1 MAEAWSWIP
10 DPSTGIAVRMV
21 HANGLD
27 FELAEAG
34 DGDQLALCL
43 HGFPE
48 LNFSWRH
55 QIPLLRDLGYRVW
68 APNLRGYGRTSR
80 PDGVAAYH
88 IDLLLADIV
97 ALIDASGARGV
108 TLIAH
113 DWGAV
118 IAWLFAIRHLRPLD
132 RLVIMNVPHP
142 ACFARELR
150 TWRQLARSW
159 YVFFFQLPVI
169 PDWWLAANDGA
180 AVRRAI
186 HGMAVDKSRFPPH
199 DLDVYA
205 RAASRPGAAT
215 AMINYYRAAFRAD
228 PGVMNPRPGLVD
240 VSTLMIWGEAD
251 TALDIATTRGT
262 DAYVSD
268 LTLCTLPGVSHWVQ
282 QEAFESVNAILK
294 DWLPA
299 PRQGRC

>member
-1 MAEAWSWIP
+1 MANAWSWTP
-10 DPSTGIAVRMV
+10 DPSTGVAVHMV

-34 DGDQLALCL
+34 EGDRLALCL

-48 LNFSWRH
+48 LNFSWRY

-80 PDGVAAYH
+80 PEGVAAYH
-88 IDLLLADIV
+88 IDHLLADV
-97 ALIDASGARGV
+97 AALIDVSGARSI

-118 IAWLFAIRHLRPLD
+118 IAWLFAIRRVHPLD

-159 YVFFFQLPVI
+159 YVLFFQLPVI
-169 PDWWLAANDGA
+169 PDWWLAANHGA

-186 HGMAVDKSRFPPH
+186 YSMAVDKSRFPPQV
-199 DLDVYA
+199 LDVYA
-205 RAASRPGAAT
+205 CAASLPGAAT
-215 AMINYYRAAFRAD
+215 AMINYYRAAFREGSGA
-228 PGVMNPRPGLVD
+228 MNPRPGIVD
-240 VSTLMIWGEAD
+240 VPTLMIWGEAD
-251 TALDIATTRGT
+251 TALDIATTYGT
-262 DAYVSD
+262 DAFVPD
-268 LTLCTLPGVSHWVQ
+268 LTLRTLPGVSHWVQ
-282 QEAFESVNAILK
+282 QEAPEEVNALLIG
-294 DWLPA
+294 WL
-299 PRQGRC
+299 GRPT